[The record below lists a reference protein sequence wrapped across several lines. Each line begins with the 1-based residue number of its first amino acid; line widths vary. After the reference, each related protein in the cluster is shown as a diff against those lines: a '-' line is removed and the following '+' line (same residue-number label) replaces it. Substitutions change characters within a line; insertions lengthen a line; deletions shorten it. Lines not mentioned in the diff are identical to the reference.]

1 VIASV
6 AETDADNLKFL
17 PICNDSLIMGFAL
30 ICAGGAATGFWG
42 WRLSV
47 TPRARRFR
55 GDGSFTYVSGCD
67 PLTGIAFRGLSAA
80 EGSQFLQVPSE
91 GTSHA
96 AAGSVRVLGP
106 GESRAI
112 HWQWSSHG
120 GRSAMPNVGVL
131 WILET
136 T

>member
-1 VIASV
+1 MIARV

-42 WRLSV
+42 WRLLV

-67 PLTGIAFRGLSAA
+67 PLTGIAFRGLAA
-80 EGSQFLQVPSE
+80 AVGSQFLPVPNE

-96 AAGSVRVLGP
+96 AAGSVRALEL

-112 HWQWSSHG
+112 QGRWSSHG
-120 GRSAMPNVGVL
+120 GCSAMPNVDAVGRP
-131 WILET
+131 
-136 T
+136 